1 MKKLLAILAAAVVS
15 VVLLYVLLLAHIRIQ
30 ASKDNREKS
39 DVILVLG
46 GKAYSGTS
54 CYGPICKNFV
64 PKRRYNSC
72 LVARVNHAA
81 ALYHDGVA
89 PKILMSG
96 GVDKEDNA
104 NESEVMKKIAMEAG
118 VPERDIL
125 SEGRSTSTFENIAF
139 SKQVLDKAGL
149 RSAVIVTDP
158 YHNAR
163 AGLVASK
170 QGLVYSL
177 SPAREL
183 SNCSHQD
190 DYFVREPL
198 AIMGYKLLN
207 RL

>member
-1 MKKLLAILAAAVVS
+1 MRKLLAILAAAIVTAAI
-15 VVLLYVLLLAHIRIQ
+15 LYALLLAYIRTQ
-30 ASKDNREKS
+30 ASKDTRTKS

-46 GKAYSGTS
+46 GKAYSGES

-72 LVARVNHAA
+72 LVARVNHAVS
-81 ALYHDGVA
+81 LYRSGLA

-104 NESEVMKKIAMEAG
+104 NESEVMKKIAVEAG
-118 VPERDIL
+118 VPEQDIFR
-125 SEGRSTSTFENIAF
+125 EDKSTSTYENIAF
-139 SKQVLDKAGL
+139 SKRVMDKAGL

-163 AGLVASK
+163 AGLVALK
-170 QGLVYSL
+170 QGLDYSI
-177 SPAREL
+177 SAATEL
-183 SNCSHQD
+183 SNCSHPD

-198 AIMGYKLLN
+198 AIIGYKLLN